1 MFPFQSTRPVRGGTL
16 MLILILLSQFYFNPP
31 APCGAGRPKIPI
43 APPRSNFNP
52 PAPCGAGLVFD
63 CSCSCFC
70 YFNPPAPCGAGRSPA
85 QHLRCRTPEFQSTRP
100 VRGGTLCP
108 HFKAMYEAISIHP
121 PRAGRD
127 LTVLNS
133 ILGQC
138 ISIHPPRAGRD
149 LLQIL
154 RLGPLIYF
162 NPPAPCGAGR

>member
-100 VRGGTLCP
+100 VRGGTMILSQAHGTAVFQSTRP
-108 HFKAMYEAISIHP
+108 VRGGTRPKIPIAPPIS
-121 PRAGRD
+121 
-127 LTVLNS
+127 N
-133 ILGQC
+133 
-138 ISIHPPRAGRD
+138 
-149 LLQIL
+149 
-154 RLGPLIYF
+154 F
-162 NPPAPCGAGR
+162 NPPAPCGAGLFCLS